1 MSKSTPENG
10 FGLSLEARAAHEA
23 RTRHDRCDDLAA
35 ASMEYDGDRVVYC
48 ENCGQVLLR
57 WGGA

>member
-1 MSKSTPENG
+1 MTAKSG
-10 FGLSLEARAAHEA
+10 FQMPTSIEERAAAAA
-23 RTRHDRCDDLAA
+23 RSRHDRCDGLSA
-35 ASMEYDGDRVVYC
+35 ASMDDDGDRVVYC